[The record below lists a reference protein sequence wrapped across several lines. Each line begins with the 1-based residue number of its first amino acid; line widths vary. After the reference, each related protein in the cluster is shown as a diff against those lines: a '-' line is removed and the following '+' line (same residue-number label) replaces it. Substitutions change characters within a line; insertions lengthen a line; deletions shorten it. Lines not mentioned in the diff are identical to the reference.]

1 MHDRPDSDRPDDL
14 TTRAVENLIRAHYD
28 DVNGRRLDRAA
39 ARFHPDARIEDVTG
53 QVQSGPAGFSLL
65 AHRWLTAFP
74 DVVWQQEEV
83 VIDGDRAVVLAKM
96 IGTHAGEFFGL
107 PAAGRHVEVEVSI
120 VVRIE
125 GGLVATER
133 RIYDFTGLL
142 VQTGVLKAK
151 PVS

>member
-1 MHDRPDSDRPDDL
+1 MPDM
-14 TTRAVENLIRAHYD
+14 TREQVEALIE
-28 DVNGRRLDRAA
+28 RRNAAWA
-39 ARFHPDARIEDVTG
+39 ARDPAALAATHTPDGTVYSPTGGHLKGREAIERVYR
-53 QVQSGPAGFSLL
+53 V
-65 AHRWLTAFP
+65 WLTAFP
-74 DVVWQQEEV
+74 DVFWQQEEV

-107 PAAGRHVEVEVSI
+107 AAAGRHVEVDVSI

>member
-1 MHDRPDSDRPDDL
+1 M
-14 TTRAVENLIRAHYD
+14 TREEVEALIE
-28 DVNGRRLDRAA
+28 RRNAAWA
-39 ARFHPDARIEDVTG
+39 ARDPAALAATHTPDGTVYSPTGGHLQGREEIERVYR
-53 QVQSGPAGFSLL
+53 V
-65 AHRWLTAFP
+65 WLTAFP
-74 DVVWQQEEV
+74 DVFWQQEEV

-107 PAAGRHVEVEVSI
+107 APAGRHIEVDVSI